1 MKKRT
6 SILPLLLLLLVFLA
20 FLIRRWNEPK
30 RREAFDRNPQ
40 QLVYTANAL
49 CRMTCRR
56 ISKTEIAEI
65 MEKGIINFNLSDRRY
80 QPCPIFTLQ
89 GQTAGGELIR
99 VVFEQ
104 CRDKTAVLN
113 CYNMKKE
120 FDCSC
125 TGTTNNM
132 NQ

>member
-6 SILPLLLLLLVFLA
+6 SILPLLLLLLVFLT

-49 CRMTCRR
+49 CRMSCRS

-120 FDCSC
+120 FNC
-125 TGTTNNM
+125 TCAGATNKLNY
-132 NQ
+132 